1 MPLSQPS
8 PHRGE
13 GRVGAGPLAVV
24 VTLNSMPHPAVTA
37 ESLLAPLNAPQRD
50 AVTTTKGPL
59 LVLAGAGSGKT
70 RVIAHR
76 IAYLLAVEG
85 IDPRHVL
92 AVTFTNKA
100 AAEMRN
106 RVESL
111 LAPAG
116 LRSPLI
122 ATFHSTC
129 VRILRQRA
137 AQAGLP
143 PSFVIYDEDDRQ
155 ALVKEALRELDFDE
169 RTMTPSTVV
178 HRISHCKNQMLTP
191 ADVEQL
197 ARTPREERI
206 ASLYRL
212 YENKLAAAGALDFDD
227 LLLRVVRL
235 LETVPEALRWYRTLW
250 THVLVDEYQ
259 DTNRAQYRIVQL
271 LTEEHRNLCVV
282 GDPDQS
288 VYRWRGADLRN
299 ILDFEKDYPD
309 CRVVPLEQN
318 YRSTKRILGLASAV
332 IANNTARKD
341 KRLWTENDEGERPD
355 VYRAWDEN
363 EEAGFVAQKIRAF
376 RREGYDYRDMAVFY
390 RTNAQS
396 RVMEDALRRAGVPYL
411 IVGGVRF
418 YERREIKDVVAYLRL
433 LANPLDDVAFRRA
446 VAAPARGVGKASL
459 DRLADGARAAG
470 VPLLALCATLPGDI
484 TGKPRRALEEF
495 AGLIG
500 RLAARRREMT
510 VPALIDLVC
519 AESGYRDALRAE
531 RTAEAQA
538 RLENLEE
545 LVAASEEFIATQE
558 ATGGDPIAL
567 EAFLDSIALV
577 ADTDELDPA
586 AGGVT
591 LMTLHSAKG
600 LEFPVVFL
608 TGLEE
613 GVFPHSRSML
623 EPEELEEE
631 RRLCY
636 VGITRARQRLLLSYA
651 LHRRIQG
658 YGVAEPSRFL
668 LEIPEEQLHLL
679 NARRPEPVVAAAP
692 SSAAAETGGDDF
704 PFRLGAKLRH
714 ARWGEGLLVG
724 MEREGSDVI
733 ATVHFASVGRKRLSL
748 QYAHLEEL

>member
-1 MPLSQPS
+1 MQ
-8 PHRGE
+8 HG
-13 GRVGAGPLAVV
+13 
-24 VTLNSMPHPAVTA
+24 AVTA
-37 ESLLAPLNAPQRD
+37 DSLLAPLNPPQRE
-50 AVTTTKGPL
+50 AVTTTTGPL

-76 IAYLLAVEG
+76 IAYLLAIEG
-85 IDPRHVL
+85 VNPRHVL

-100 AAEMRN
+100 AEEMRR
-106 RVESL
+106 RVEDL
-111 LAPAG
+111 LLPAG
-116 LRSPLI
+116 IRPPLV
-122 ATFHSTC
+122 ATFHGAC
-129 VRILRQRA
+129 VRILRERA
-137 AQAGLP
+137 GQAGLKG
-143 PSFVIYDEDDRQ
+143 SFVIYDEDDRQ
-155 ALVKEALRELDFDE
+155 ALVKEALRELDIDE
-169 RTMTPSTVV
+169 RTLTPAAVV

-191 ADVEQL
+191 TDVEQL

-206 ASLYRL
+206 AALYRL
-212 YENKLAAAGALDFDD
+212 YDEKLRGAGALDFDD

-235 LETVPEALRWYRTLW
+235 LETVPEALRWYRAVW

-309 CRVVPLEQN
+309 CRVVALEQN
-318 YRSTKRILGLASAV
+318 YRSTKRILDIASAV
-332 IANNTARKD
+332 IVNNTARKD
-341 KRLWTENDEGERPD
+341 KRLWTENREGERAL
-355 VYRAWDEN
+355 VYRAWDET
-363 EEAGFVAQKIRAF
+363 EESAFVAQKIRALHA
-376 RREGYDYRDMAVFY
+376 EGRDYRDVAVFY

-396 RVMEDALRRAGVPYL
+396 RVLEDALRRASIPHL

-418 YERREIKDVVAYLRL
+418 YERREVKDVVAYLRL
-433 LANPLDDVAFRRA
+433 IANPLDDVAFRRA
-446 VAAPARGVGKASL
+446 VAAPARGVGKATL
-459 DRLADGARAAG
+459 DRLAEAARVARQ
-470 VPLLALCATLPGDI
+470 PLLAACATLPADI
-484 TGKPRRALEEF
+484 IGKPRRALEEF
-495 AGLIG
+495 ARLIAHLAERRAG
-500 RLAARRREMT
+500 LAA
-510 VPALIDLVC
+510 PALIDLVC
-519 AESGYRDALRAE
+519 AASGYRDALRAE
-531 RTAEAQA
+531 RTAEAEA

-545 LVAASEEFIATQE
+545 LVAASEERIADEPGAE
-558 ATGGDPIAL
+558 AGPASL

-577 ADTDELDPA
+577 ADTDEIDA
-586 AGGVT
+586 EAGGVT

-613 GVFPHSRSML
+613 GVFPHARSLL

-636 VGITRARQRLLLSYA
+636 VGITRARERLMLSYA

-668 LEIPEEQLHLL
+668 LEVPEEQLQLL
-679 NARRPEPVVAAAP
+679 NARRPEPVSVPAVGSAEPAP
-692 SSAAAETGGDDF
+692 DEDF
-704 PFRLGAKLRH
+704 PFRLGARLRH

-724 MEREGSDVI
+724 LQREGTDVI

-748 QYAHLEEL
+748 QYAHLEEI

>member
-1 MPLSQPS
+1 
-8 PHRGE
+8 
-13 GRVGAGPLAVV
+13 
-24 VTLNSMPHPAVTA
+24 MPHPAVTA
-37 ESLLAPLNAPQRD
+37 ESLLAPLNPPQRE
-50 AVTTTKGPL
+50 AVTTTKGPV

-85 IDPRHVL
+85 VGPRHVL

-100 AAEMRN
+100 AAEMRH
-106 RVESL
+106 RVEDL
-111 LAPAG
+111 LLPAG
-116 LRSPLI
+116 IRPPLI
-122 ATFHSTC
+122 ATFHSAC
-129 VRILRQRA
+129 VRILRERA
-137 AQAGLP
+137 VHAGLP

-155 ALVKEALRELDFDE
+155 SLVKEALRELDFDE
-169 RTMTPSTVV
+169 RTLTPSTVV

-212 YENKLAAAGALDFDD
+212 YEQKLQAAGALDFDD

-250 THVLVDEYQ
+250 SHVLVDEYQ

-309 CRVVPLEQN
+309 CRVVALEQN
-318 YRSTKRILGLASAV
+318 YRSTKRILDIASAV
-332 IANNTARKD
+332 IVNNTARKD
-341 KRLWTENDEGERPD
+341 KRLWTENHEGERAQ

-363 EEAGFVAQKIRAF
+363 EESAFVAQKVRAL
-376 RREGYDYRDMAVFY
+376 RGEGRDYRDMAVFY

-396 RVMEDALRRAGVPYL
+396 RVLEDALRRAGVPYL

-418 YERREIKDVVAYLRL
+418 YERREIRDVVAYLRL
-433 LANPLDDVAFRRA
+433 LSNPLDDVAFRRA
-446 VAAPARGVGKASL
+446 VAAPARGIGKATL

-470 VPLLALCATLPGDI
+470 VPLLAVCATMPPDI
-484 TGKPRRALEEF
+484 TGKPRRALEDF
-495 AGLIG
+495 AGLIA
-500 RLAARRREMT
+500 RLAERRSGLT
-510 VPALIDLVC
+510 VPALIDEVC
-519 AESGYRDALRAE
+519 AASGYREALKAE

-545 LVAASEEFIATQE
+545 LVAASEEFIVTQQAAGLE
-558 ATGGDPIAL
+558 PVTL
-567 EAFLDSIALV
+567 EAFVDSIALV
-577 ADTDELDPA
+577 ADTDEIDPE

-613 GVFPHSRSML
+613 GIFPHSRSML

-636 VGITRARQRLLLSYA
+636 VGITRARERLLLSYA

-668 LEIPEEQLHLL
+668 LEIPEEQLHLI
-679 NARRPEPVVAAAP
+679 NARRPEPVAP
-692 SSAAAETGGDDF
+692 ALPSAPIDSGDDF

>member
-1 MPLSQPS
+1 
-8 PHRGE
+8 
-13 GRVGAGPLAVV
+13 
-24 VTLNSMPHPAVTA
+24 MPHPAVTA
-37 ESLLAPLNAPQRD
+37 ESLLASLNPPQRD
-50 AVTTTKGPL
+50 AVTTTKGPV

-85 IDPRHVL
+85 VHPRHVL

-100 AAEMRN
+100 AAEMRH
-106 RVESL
+106 RVEDL
-111 LAPAG
+111 LLPAG
-116 LRSPLI
+116 IRPPII
-122 ATFHSTC
+122 ATFHAAC
-129 VRILRQRA
+129 VRILRERA
-137 AQAGLP
+137 VQAGLE

-155 ALVKEALRELDFDE
+155 SLVKEAMRELDFDE
-169 RTMTPSTVV
+169 RTLTPSTVV
-178 HRISHCKNQMLTP
+178 HRLSHCKNQMLGP
-191 ADVEQL
+191 EDVEQL

-212 YENKLAAAGALDFDD
+212 YEEKLRAAGALDFDD

-235 LETVPEALRWYRTLW
+235 LETVPEALRWYRRVW

-271 LTEEHRNLCVV
+271 LTEQHRNLCVV

-309 CRVVPLEQN
+309 CRVVALEQN
-318 YRSTKRILGLASAV
+318 YRSTRRILDIASAV
-332 IANNTARKD
+332 IVNNTARKE
-341 KRLWTENDEGERPD
+341 KRLWTENREGDRAE

-363 EEAGFVAQKIRAF
+363 EESAFVAQTVRGL
-376 RREGYDYRDMAVFY
+376 RREGRDYRDIAVFY

-396 RVMEDALRRAGVPYL
+396 RVLEDALRRAGIPYL

-418 YERREIKDVVAYLRL
+418 YERREIRDVVAYLRL
-433 LANPLDDVAFRRA
+433 ITNPFDDVAFRRA
-446 VAAPARGVGKASL
+446 VGAPARGIGKATL
-459 DRLADGARAAG
+459 DRLADAARAVG
-470 VPLLALCATLPGDI
+470 GSLLALCAMIPTDI

-495 AGLIG
+495 ARLIA
-500 RLAARRREMT
+500 RLAERRSALA

-519 AESGYRDALRAE
+519 ATSGYRDALKAE
-531 RTAEAQA
+531 RTAEAEA

-545 LVAASEEFIATQE
+545 LVAASEEFIANQQAQGIEPVT
-558 ATGGDPIAL
+558 L
-567 EAFLDSIALV
+567 EAFLDSVALV
-577 ADTDELDPA
+577 ADTDEIDSES
-586 AGGVT
+586 GGVT

-636 VGITRARQRLLLSYA
+636 VGITRAQERLFLSYA

-679 NARRPEPVVAAAP
+679 NARRPEPAADAMPAP
-692 SSAAAETGGDDF
+692 AEAEAGDGF

-748 QYAHLEEL
+748 QYAHLEEI

>member
-1 MPLSQPS
+1 LSLHLESLNPEQ
-8 PHRGE
+8 
-13 GRVGAGPLAVV
+13 LAA
-24 VTLNSMPHPAVTA
+24 VTLPDGHA
-37 ESLLAPLNAPQRD
+37 
-50 AVTTTKGPL
+50 

-70 RVIAHR
+70 RVLTTR
-76 IAYLLAVEG
+76 IAWLIQNGHVTPG
-85 IDPRHVL
+85 GVL

-100 AAEMRN
+100 AAEMRH
-106 RVESL
+106 RVEDL
-111 LAPAG
+111 LLPAG
-116 LRSPLI
+116 IRPPII
-122 ATFHSTC
+122 ATFHAAC
-129 VRILRQRA
+129 VRILRDRA
-137 AQAGLP
+137 ALAGLK

-155 ALVKEALRELDFDE
+155 SLIKEALRELDFDE
-169 RTMTPSTVV
+169 RTLTPSQVV
-178 HRISHCKNQMLTP
+178 HRISHCKNQMLAP
-191 ADVEQL
+191 EDVEQL

-212 YENKLAAAGALDFDD
+212 YEEKLRAAGALDFDD

-235 LETVPEALRWYRTLW
+235 LETVPEVLRWYRSVW

-309 CRVVPLEQN
+309 CRVVALEQN
-318 YRSTKRILGLASAV
+318 YRSTKRILDIASAV
-332 IANNTARKD
+332 IVNNTARKD
-341 KRLWTENDEGERPD
+341 KRLWTENREGERAE

-363 EEAGFVAQKIRAF
+363 EESAFVAQKVRGLHG
-376 RREGYDYRDMAVFY
+376 EGRDYRDIAVFY

-396 RVMEDALRRAGVPYL
+396 RVLEDALRRAGIPYL

-433 LANPLDDVAFRRA
+433 ISNPFDDVAFRRA
-446 VAAPARGVGKASL
+446 VAAPARGIGKATL
-459 DRLADGARAAG
+459 DRLADGARAPGAS
-470 VPLLALCATLPGDI
+470 LLALCATTPADV

-495 AGLIG
+495 AHLIA
-500 RLAARRREMT
+500 RLAERRGSLT
-510 VPALIDLVC
+510 VPALIDEVC
-519 AESGYRDALRAE
+519 AASGYRDALKAE
-531 RTAEAQA
+531 RTAEAEA

-545 LVAASEEFIATQE
+545 LVAASEEFIADQQAQGIQPVT
-558 ATGGDPIAL
+558 L
-567 EAFLDSIALV
+567 EAFLDSVALV
-577 ADTDELDPA
+577 ADTDELDA
-586 AGGVT
+586 ESGGVT

-636 VGITRARQRLLLSYA
+636 VGITRARERLMLSYA

-668 LEIPEEQLHLL
+668 LEIPEEQLHLI
-679 NARRPEPVVAAAP
+679 NARRPEPVPHAMPAP
-692 SSAAAETGGDDF
+692 AEADGGDDF
-704 PFRLGAKLRH
+704 PFRLGAKVRH

-724 MEREGSDVI
+724 LQREGADVI

-748 QYAHLEEL
+748 QYAHLEEI